1 MRYRRFGTTG
11 WAVSASSLGCWNL
24 GNQWGELSDATAEQ
38 IVRSAFDA
46 GVNLFDVA
54 ESYGIPNG
62 TSELR
67 VGDALAGVREQV
79 YIVSKIGHW
88 GKRTG
93 QGVPKTTADMIRLC
107 GHASAGR
114 LGTDRV
120 DLMLCHEGNIE
131 DPSVYVEGFEQL
143 QSEGFIREYGIS
155 TDDIDVL
162 ERFYEESD
170 GACAAVEV
178 NYSLINT
185 APESDI
191 LPFCAEHD
199 LGVLVRGPLARGLL
213 TGKYDRE
220 TEFTDPVREGWNVG
234 GDQREEF
241 EAKVDAVE
249 EIEAALEPGEDL
261 VETALRYVMSH
272 PADPVIIP
280 GATSPAQAIQNARI
294 GDELLDDDRWEALR
308 AVAN

>member
-24 GNQWGELSDATAEQ
+24 GNQWGELSDATAGQ

-62 TSELR
+62 MSEQR
-67 VGDALAGVREQV
+67 VGDALASVRDQV

-93 QGVPKTTADMIRLC
+93 QGVPKTTPDMIRLC

-114 LGTDRV
+114 LGTDHV

-131 DPSVYVEGFEQL
+131 DPSVYVDGFDQL
-143 QSEGFIREYGIS
+143 RGEGFIREYGIS

-162 ERFYEESD
+162 ERFYEASD

-185 APESDI
+185 APEADI

-213 TGKYDRE
+213 TGKYDRD

-234 GDQREEF
+234 EDQRGEF
-241 EAKVDAVE
+241 EAKLNAVE
-249 EIEAALEPGEDL
+249 DIEAALEPDEDL

-272 PADPVIIP
+272 PVDPVIIP
-280 GATSPAQAIQNARI
+280 GATSPAQAIQNADI
-294 GDELLDDDRWEALR
+294 GDELLDRDRWEALR
-308 AVAN
+308 SVAN